1 MVGRSR
7 PSIPGATFSVRSLL
21 AVLPLQQQT
30 RRRFRSLNLF
40 ACPDRRWSPSLRR
53 LLVTRLRGSP
63 RPARSNRDTIFQ
75 RLAFSGAK
83 VALRSLQGPPPL
95 LYEAHR
101 RNIASI

>member
-7 PSIPGATFSVRSLL
+7 SSIPGATFSVRSLL

-30 RRRFRSLNLF
+30 RRRFRSLNLSL
-40 ACPDRRWSPSLRR
+40 ARTGAGRAGLRR

-63 RPARSNRDTIFQ
+63 RPARSNGDTIFQ

-83 VALRSLQGPPPL
+83 VALRSLRGPPPL

>member
-30 RRRFRSLNLF
+30 RRRFRSLNLVL
-40 ACPDRRWSPSLRR
+40 ARTGAGRAGLRR
-53 LLVTRLRGSP
+53 LATRLRGSP
-63 RPARSNRDTIFQ
+63 RPARSNGDTIFQ